1 MAKENKMHYIKKR
14 TFTSDKNPNFRGQAE
29 GCDIQDISLQGN
41 VALEMAQWVVT
52 LLCNHK
58 NWSLYP
64 QDTHKKLVVFMQ
76 CVCNLGLETLR

>member
-1 MAKENKMHYIKKR
+1 MAKENWCTKKKKNIYIR
-14 TFTSDKNPNFRGQAE
+14 WNPGFRGQAE
-29 GCDIQDISLQGN
+29 GCDIQDISLEGN

-64 QDTHKKLVVFMQ
+64 QDTHKKLVVFVQ